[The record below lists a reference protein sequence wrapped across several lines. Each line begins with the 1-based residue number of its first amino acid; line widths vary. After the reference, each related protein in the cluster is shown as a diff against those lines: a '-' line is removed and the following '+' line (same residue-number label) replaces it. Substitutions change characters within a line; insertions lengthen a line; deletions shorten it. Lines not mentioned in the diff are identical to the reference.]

1 MSPPTSLPVEK
12 PIMTAHRSVA
22 VRVQTVL
29 ASITSSWVASARA
42 APAQRRILPTGDSS
56 AGSPGCRGAWPWGE
70 LQSAG
75 FARSDLAG
83 TGPGA
88 AADAMPWF
96 APSDI
101 RYPE

>member
-1 MSPPTSLPVEK
+1 VEK
-12 PIMTAHRSVA
+12 PNMTAHRSIA

-29 ASITSSWVASARA
+29 ASITSSSVATARA
-42 APAQRRILPTGDSS
+42 APAQSQNLPPGDSI
-56 AGSPGCRGAWPWGE
+56 AGSPGCLGALPWDE
-70 LQSAG
+70 LQRAG

-83 TGPGA
+83 SWPGA

-96 APSDI
+96 APSNI

>member
-1 MSPPTSLPVEK
+1 VEK

-29 ASITSSWVASARA
+29 ASITSSWVATARA
-42 APAQRRILPTGDSS
+42 APAQSRILPPGDSI
-56 AGSPGCRGAWPWGE
+56 AGSPECQGGLPWTE
-70 LQSAG
+70 LQRAG
-75 FARSDLAG
+75 FVRSDLAG
-83 TGPGA
+83 TWSGA

-96 APSDI
+96 APSNI

>member
-1 MSPPTSLPVEK
+1 VEK

-29 ASITSSWVASARA
+29 APITSSSVAAARA
-42 APAQRRILPTGDSS
+42 APAQRGILPSDSI
-56 AGSPGCRGAWPWGE
+56 AGSPGCRGAWPWNE
-70 LQSAG
+70 PRRAALT
-75 FARSDLAG
+75 RSDLAG
-83 TGPGA
+83 AWPGA

-101 RYPE
+101 RYSE